1 MGARISVFFGGNNSI
16 SDDFVDLESG
26 LTSRGESPVQKLES
40 PVIKQRKKM
49 RRQEKLS
56 KKEQI
61 FAKILKDRF
70 GVNYNDI
77 PEDDRAELR
86 QRVTESTKRAK
97 YLKRREN
104 TGRIPTT
111 EDYFYAGLYFGG
123 KTKRR
128 KRVIKNTRKKK

>member
-1 MGARISVFFGGNNSI
+1 MGGRVSAFFGGSV
-16 SDDFVDLESG
+16 SDHFVDLESG
-26 LTSRGESPVQKLES
+26 LTSRGESPVQKIES
-40 PVIKQRKKM
+40 PIVKQRKKI

-70 GVNYNDI
+70 DVDYNDI
-77 PEDDRAELR
+77 PEDERAELR
-86 QRVTESTKRAK
+86 ERVAESSKRAK
-97 YLKRREN
+97 YLKRGEN

-111 EDYFYAGLYFGG
+111 EDYFYAGLNFGG

-128 KRVIKNTRKKK
+128 KRVIKYTRKKK